1 MLKQISTLMVSVQ
14 DMNSAVG
21 FYRDVLGLP
30 LQVESQAWSQFD
42 IGNGTILG
50 LHGGGT
56 GDARSG
62 WLPSFAVDD
71 IRNVREQVLGG
82 GSTIARDFHNT
93 PGGVTLEFTDPD
105 GNVIGVINQGVTCSD
120 LGVVSS

>member
-14 DMNSAVG
+14 DMTRAVG

-30 LQVESQAWSQFD
+30 LQVESPAWSQFD
-42 IGNGTILG
+42 IGHGTILG
-50 LHGGGT
+50 LHSGGA

-71 IRNVREQVLGG
+71 VKNVRERVLDGG
-82 GSTIARDFHNT
+82 ATIARDFHDT

-105 GNVIGVINQGVTCSD
+105 GNVIGVINQGVSCSD
-120 LGVVSS
+120 LGVTSS

>member
-14 DMNSAVG
+14 EMPRAVG

-30 LQVESQAWSQFD
+30 LQVESPAWSQFD

-50 LHGGGT
+50 LHSGGM

-62 WLPSFAVDD
+62 WLPSFEVDD
-71 IRNVREQVLGG
+71 IRNVREKVIDG
-82 GSTIARDFHNT
+82 GSTIARDFHDT

-120 LGVVSS
+120 LGVASS